1 MEENKNTQDPFVSAM
16 QGTQPVTTEQHS
28 NEGAPTSPVQE
39 KYPVNP
45 NAEKVV
51 DVIAEIT
58 KYLGIFVGLLCF
70 FIGLIYSFGKDSGGG
85 ALIVIGL
92 SIAFSGIVSWA
103 FFKLIVNI
111 SRNLFL
117 LNERVKK
124 LEEK

>member
-1 MEENKNTQDPFVSAM
+1 M
-16 QGTQPVTTEQHS
+16 
-28 NEGAPTSPVQE
+28 
-39 KYPVNP
+39 
-45 NAEKVV
+45 
-51 DVIAEIT
+51 
-58 KYLGIFVGLLCF
+58 GLLCF

-103 FFKLIVNI
+103 FFKFIVNI

-117 LNERVKK
+117 LNERLKK